1 MSKHPLQENLYTYD
15 FELFLLGAPQI
26 FQRGK
31 SLTSHLSRRA
41 QALLFFL
48 VIENKTYSRTYLA
61 SLFWP
66 NSPDVQAKKN
76 LRNILPE
83 LRKVFGNY
91 LRIDATSVSFQLQ
104 DTVWC
109 DLFSLQK
116 LLNEVESD
124 AALSQIEALLTLY
137 RGELLTGFFVSS
149 APFFEEWIT
158 IERQRTSPADALFG
172 AVWAKEC
179 STAPF

>member
-31 SLTSHLSRRA
+31 SLTSHLSVA
-41 QALLFFL
+41 VIFQALLFFL

-66 NSPDVQAKKN
+66 DLPDVQAKKN

-91 LRIDATSVSFQLQ
+91 LRIDVTSVSFQLQ

-124 AALSQIEALLTLY
+124 AALS
-137 RGELLTGFFVSS
+137 RKSKHSS
-149 APFFEEWIT
+149 PSIVAN
-158 IERQRTSPADALFG
+158 S
-172 AVWAKEC
+172 
-179 STAPF
+179 